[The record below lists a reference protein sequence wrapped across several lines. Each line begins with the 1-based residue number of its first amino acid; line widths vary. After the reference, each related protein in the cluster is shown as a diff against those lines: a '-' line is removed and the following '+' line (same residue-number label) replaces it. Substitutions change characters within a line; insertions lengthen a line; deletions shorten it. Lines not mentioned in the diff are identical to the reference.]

1 MTQSP
6 FLFDSYALLLLLQKE
21 KGFEKV
27 VDLLE
32 EIHQSGLPKYLNAI
46 NLGEIIY
53 ITKRECVFHAHPA
66 GHSMVI
72 RPPIPRSSGH

>member
-1 MTQSP
+1 MTGSP

-27 VDLLE
+27 ANLLG
-32 EIHQSGLPKYLNAI
+32 EIQQSGIPKYLNAI

-53 ITKRECVFHAHPA
+53 ITNLMPTVLPCR
-66 GHSMVI
+66 
-72 RPPIPRSSGH
+72 RPLSRRPFW